1 MRRVCK
7 QKEKEVQRSRGRK
20 EVGVLNSVKGKLA
33 VGSRQSHRVVGQGK
47 WPKMKLG
54 R

>member
-1 MRRVCK
+1 MRRGCK

-20 EVGVLNSVKGKLA
+20 ELGVLNSVKGKLA
-33 VGSRQSHRVVGQGK
+33 VRLEVVTQSYGPGK
-47 WPKMKLG
+47 GGP